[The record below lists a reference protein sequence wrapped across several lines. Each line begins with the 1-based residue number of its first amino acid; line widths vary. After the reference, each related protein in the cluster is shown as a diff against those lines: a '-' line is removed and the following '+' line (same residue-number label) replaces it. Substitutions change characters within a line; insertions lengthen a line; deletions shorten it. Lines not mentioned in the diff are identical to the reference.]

1 MTDDAGTETPAA
13 PLRVLCV
20 TNMWPGP
27 DDPDYGAFVQEMCAA
42 LERHGCAVEVVAIDR
57 RGGGPLGSIA
67 KYARLAAR
75 TVAKAR
81 GADVLYAHY
90 LFPTGAI
97 AALAGRLG
105 GGRPV
110 VLTAHGQDV
119 ANLRRGILRRA
130 TAPAVR
136 RATAVVAVSGYL
148 AEGIAE
154 SGLEPARVEVVN
166 MGVDMERFAPG
177 DRAAARERL
186 GLSIDGPLVLAVGGL
201 TARKNPLTLL
211 QAFARLRSTHPG
223 AHLAFVG
230 DGPLAAAVDA
240 GIRHLLLDGAVT
252 RTGALPHA
260 LVGDWVAACDV
271 LAMVSRV
278 EPLGVAALEALAGGR
293 PVVVTEVG
301 GAREIVGG
309 TEAGRVV
316 DPADPVAIAAALAAV
331 IDDPPPPDA
340 CRAVAAAHAL
350 DIQADRVAAILR
362 DAMAA

>member
-1 MTDDAGTETPAA
+1 MLARAQAQLRTTFGFPDFRGLQWPVIEHVLAGGDAV
-13 PLRVLCV
+13 VLMP
-20 TNMWPGP
+20 T
-27 DDPDYGAFVQEMCAA
+27 
-42 LERHGCAVEVVAIDR
+42 
-57 RGGGPLGSIA
+57 GGGQSLC
-67 KYARLAAR
+67 YQL
-75 TVAKAR
+75 
-81 GADVLYAHY
+81 
-90 LFPTGAI
+90 
-97 AALAGRLG
+97 
-105 GGRPV
+105 
-110 VLTAHGQDV
+110 
-119 ANLRRGILRRA
+119 
-130 TAPAVR
+130 PA
-136 RATAVVAVSGYL
+136 
-148 AEGIAE
+148 
-154 SGLEPARVEVVN
+154 
-166 MGVDMERFAPG
+166 
-177 DRAAARERL
+177 
-186 GLSIDGPLVLAVGGL
+186 
-201 TARKNPLTLL
+201 
-211 QAFARLRSTHPG
+211 
-223 AHLAFVG
+223 
-230 DGPLAAAVDA
+230 
-240 GIRHLLLDGAVT
+240 LLLDGAVT